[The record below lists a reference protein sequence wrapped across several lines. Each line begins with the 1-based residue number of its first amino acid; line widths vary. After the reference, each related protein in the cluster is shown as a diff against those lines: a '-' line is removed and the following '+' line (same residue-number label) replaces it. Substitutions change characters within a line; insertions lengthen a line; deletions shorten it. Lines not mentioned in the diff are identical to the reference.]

1 MKTFITILLAL
12 LTAVFGLLGK
22 FGTLVAVI
30 AWVLGLI
37 GVINPVSFWWIP
49 AGITCFIVA
58 LALGATT
65 ALTASKL

>member
-1 MKTFITILLAL
+1 MKTFITILLGL
-12 LTAVFGLLGK
+12 LAAVFGVLGK

-37 GVINPVSFWWIP
+37 GLINTVSFWWIP
-49 AGITCFIVA
+49 TGILCYIVA
-58 LALGATT
+58 LFLGATA